1 MQVDQ
6 LKIELKTWEHQF
18 IAQNGRG
25 PTKEDIKKLPEV
37 KYMYRQYSSLKK
49 HKNPITTTTTPS
61 KVHAFFPSKSVFNA
75 SDSNALEFGPTPQI
89 YGKTISIFEMKL
101 SPIKPPPVSDT
112 HNETQIQPSPSSTIS
127 QDDAYTTDDE
137 RTLDVKRQ
145 LKFCV
150 ATPNSSP
157 FKSHKSSNSNYYGP
171 NSPLKLEEE
180 NINISIV
187 HKSPSKRTP
196 VKNLLCPSS
205 TVSFSPSPLVKM
217 PSTRSLLELM
227 KEHEAIVEE
236 FKQMEEGSDTAHFQK
251 SENIFT
257 EEQQETIPGNSIV
270 KTRARKILRRLA
282 PNEENKEVKRNISR
296 ELLKLKKQRVKEF
309 LGNEII
315 TEEGHE
321 GPESES
327 EKEEEQKE
335 EVKKVPKKRN
345 KKYNL
350 VSNNFR
356 RLRLPRKHSSNRRW
370 PGKRR

>member
-6 LKIELKTWEHQF
+6 LKIKLKTWEHQF

-25 PTKEDIKKLPEV
+25 PTKDDIKKLPEV
-37 KYMYRQYSSLKK
+37 KYMYRQYSALKK
-49 HKNPITTTTTPS
+49 QENQTTMTTTPS
-61 KVHAFFPSKSVFNA
+61 KKQDLSPSKTA
-75 SDSNALEFGPTPQI
+75 SKPCASNALEFGPTPQI
-89 YGKTISIFEMKL
+89 YGKAISIFEMKL
-101 SPIKPPPVSDT
+101 SPIKPPSASDA
-112 HNETQIQPSPSSTIS
+112 HNETPIQPSPSSTIS
-127 QDDAYTTDDE
+127 QDDAYTADEE

-145 LKFCV
+145 LNFCV

-157 FKSHKSSNSNYYGP
+157 FKSHKASNSNYYGP

-196 VKNLLCPSS
+196 VKNLLCPSGS
-205 TVSFSPSPLVKM
+205 VSFSPSPLVKI
-217 PSTRSLLELM
+217 PLSRSLLELM

-236 FKQMEEGSDTAHFQK
+236 FKQMKEGSDTVLPRK

-257 EEQQETIPGNSIV
+257 EEELDTIPGNGTL

-282 PNEENKEVKRNISR
+282 PNEDNKVVKRNISK

-309 LGNEII
+309 LGSDMI
-315 TEEGHE
+315 TEEEQE
-321 GPESES
+321 GPQSSS
-327 EKEEEQKE
+327 EKEEEVKE
-335 EVKKVPKKRN
+335 EVKKVPRKRN

-370 PGKRR
+370 PGRRR